1 MTKTEF
7 KEAVLR
13 TMSEHDIDESNVVV
27 DDFLNELVI
36 GLEYDVGFE
45 FAIINTFIGL
55 QFKDI
60 NLTKTIKTPKGDIL
74 FLHCSPVRTYCFAGF
89 MDLIH

>member
-1 MTKTEF
+1 MTKAEF

-27 DDFLNELVI
+27 DDFLNDLVI

-45 FAIINTFIGL
+45 FEEDETEEAAPGL
-55 QFKDI
+55 GQD
-60 NLTKTIKTPKGDIL
+60 D
-74 FLHCSPVRTYCFAGF
+74 
-89 MDLIH
+89 D